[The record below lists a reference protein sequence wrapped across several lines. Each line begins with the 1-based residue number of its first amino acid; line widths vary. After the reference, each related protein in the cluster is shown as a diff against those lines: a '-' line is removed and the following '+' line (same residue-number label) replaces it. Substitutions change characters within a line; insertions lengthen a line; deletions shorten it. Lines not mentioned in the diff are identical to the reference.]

1 MNLVVEFKKQ
11 AFLSEEEKFIENEKE
26 RERVSFVN
34 FEMEKNNRFLNIL
47 SNKIPDNEI
56 NAIDMTNDI
65 YIENY
70 QNIDEKENDI
80 NVEK

>member
-47 SNKIPDNEI
+47 SNKIPDNDI
-56 NAIDMTNDI
+56 NAIDMTNDT
-65 YIENY
+65 YIINY